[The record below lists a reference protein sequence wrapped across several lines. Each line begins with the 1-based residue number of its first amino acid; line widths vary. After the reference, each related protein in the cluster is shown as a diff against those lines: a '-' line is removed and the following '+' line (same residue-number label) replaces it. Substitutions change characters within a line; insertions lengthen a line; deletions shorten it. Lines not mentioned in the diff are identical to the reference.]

1 MRSDVSPD
9 GQYLVSG
16 SEDGNPRI
24 WDASLE
30 QSFRSSPYECNILD
44 MIADVR
50 WNPRYNMFA
59 LSGFGQ
65 HFPVLVYVYQRT
77 QEELDRILLSG
88 GGIQLGSDRAEEFT
102 AQKNQEDK
110 PPTTRRERGVSLD
123 QQ

>member
-1 MRSDVSPD
+1 VRSDVSPD

-44 MIADVR
+44 MVADCR

-65 HFPVLVYVYQRT
+65 KFPVLVYVYQRS

-88 GGIQLGSDRAEEFT
+88 GGIQIGSDRAEEFMN
-102 AQKNQEDK
+102 QKNQEAL

-123 QQ
+123 Q